1 MLLENEYN
9 PYFKTYID
17 PFTKNG
23 KSIIENLIE
32 TGNQLEEVVSNV
44 PKEKELYIYAEGKWS
59 IKELLVHIID
69 TERIFIYR
77 ALRFARNDKTD
88 LQGFD
93 QDDYNDNVD
102 ANGRE
107 LKDILE
113 EFRTVR
119 ASSISLFKSFSDE
132 ALVRTGSASGNLISV
147 RAIGYLMSGHQ
158 QHHIKIFEERYL

>member
-1 MLLENEYN
+1 MLPENEYH

-17 PFTKNG
+17 PLVSNG

-32 TGNQLEEVVSNV
+32 TGSFLEAIVSNL
-44 PKEKELYIYAEGKWS
+44 PKEKELYIYADGKWT

-102 ANGRE
+102 ANGRA

-119 ASSISLFKSFSDE
+119 ASSISLFKSFSGD
-132 ALVRTGSASGNLISV
+132 ALLMTGTASGNSISV

-158 QHHIKIFEERYL
+158 LHHIKIFKERYL

>member
-1 MLLENEYN
+1 MLSEDEYH

-17 PFTKNG
+17 HLTKNG
-23 KSIIENLIE
+23 LSIIENLIE
-32 TGNQLEEVVSNV
+32 TSSELEEVVAKL
-44 PKEKELYIYAEGKWS
+44 PKEKELFVYAEGKWT
-59 IKELLVHIID
+59 IKELLLHIID

-77 ALRFARNDKTD
+77 ALRFARNDTTD

-107 LKDILE
+107 LQDLLE
-113 EFRTVR
+113 EFITVR
-119 ASSISLFKSFSDE
+119 ASSISLFKSFSSE
-132 ALVRTGSASGNLISV
+132 ALVKIGTASGTAISV

-158 QHHIKIFEERYL
+158 QHHIKIFKERYL